1 MYADCTQLNS
11 MLERYPGLFE
21 VIVID
26 CETTGLHHKHRV
38 NGHDRNDY
46 VLQLS
51 IISAHTGM
59 KIYDGYFKPKIK
71 SWPEAESINHIS
83 PDFVKDKPTFAAE
96 RKKIQEIISAARV
109 IIGYNVFFDIGFLE
123 NSGITFE
130 KCRYFIDVMEDYSV
144 YHGDLNPFYHSFTWQ
159 SLVKAANRAGF
170 EWEKYPPHNSLAD
183 VAATLHVAKWLQER
197 HIEDGWI
204 VYYPP
209 CKNIMEE
216 FYCDQCKLPCRLRDR
231 ARVNLHYDKEVKDD
245 H

>member
-1 MYADCTQLNS
+1 M
-11 MLERYPGLFE
+11 
-21 VIVID
+21 
-26 CETTGLHHKHRV
+26 
-38 NGHDRNDY
+38 
-46 VLQLS
+46 
-51 IISAHTGM
+51 
-59 KIYDGYFKPKIK
+59 
-71 SWPEAESINHIS
+71 NHIS

-144 YHGDLNPFYHSFTWQ
+144 YHGDLHPFYHSFTWQ
-159 SLVKAANRAGF
+159 SLVKAADRAGF

-216 FYCDQCKLPCRLRDR
+216 FYCNQCKLPCRLRDR
-231 ARVNLHYDKEVKDD
+231 ARVNLHYDKDVKR
-245 H
+245 